1 MYTQKNSLKTRRV
14 IMFDIDKL
22 TDGDSA
28 SETVQSNAQMSLN
41 YQAHWMPF
49 SANRNFHKDPRMI
62 VGAKGSYLIDST
74 GREVYDS
81 LSGLW
86 TCGAGHTLPEIQQAV
101 STQLTKLDY
110 SPAFQFGH
118 PLSFQLAERIIQHMP
133 EKLQHVFFTDS
144 GSESADTAI
153 KMARAY
159 WRIKGKPSKTKLIG
173 RARGYHGVNVAG
185 TSLGGIGGNR
195 KMFGQLMDVDHLPHT
210 LQPDLS
216 FTKGCAETGGVELAN
231 EMLKLIELHDAS
243 NIAAVIV
250 EPVSGSA
257 GCIVPPTD
265 YLKRL
270 REICDQHDIL
280 LIFDEVITGFGRMG
294 TWTASEYFDVTPDIL
309 NFAKQ
314 ITNGA
319 IPLGGVVASHEIYDA
334 FMQQDLPE
342 HAVEFTHGYTYSAHP
357 VACAAALAT
366 LDVLEKKNLIHQS
379 ADLAPSFEKLLHE
392 LKGAPNIIDIR
403 NCGLIGAVQL
413 APRDGDATIR
423 GFEIGMQLW
432 KAGFYVRFGGDTLQF
447 GPMFNS
453 TETELQRLMNAV
465 GEAIYQVK

>member
-1 MYTQKNSLKTRRV
+1 
-14 IMFDIDKL
+14 MFDIDKL
-22 TDGDSA
+22 TDDDAA

-41 YQAHWMPF
+41 YQVHWMPF

-101 STQLTKLDY
+101 STQLAKLDY

-257 GCIVPPTD
+257 GCIVPPTG

-294 TWTASEYFDVTPDIL
+294 KWTASEYFDVTPDIL

-379 ADLAPSFEKLLHE
+379 AALAPSFEKLLHE
-392 LKGAPNIIDIR
+392 LKGAPNILDIR

-453 TETELQRLMNAV
+453 TEAELQRLMNAV
-465 GEAIYQVK
+465 GEAIYQVR